1 MEWRCIFS
9 VFDTNIRA
17 QFGASVPGVER
28 DVATVAGTQGD
39 EPSSASSLL
48 LVVMEHGA
56 LSRFQLPSSG
66 AARIGRAEDSDVVLR
81 GAAASRAHALLH
93 IGPTLAIE
101 DLGSRNGTLLR
112 GTRLAAGERIAI
124 KIGEPVHIG
133 STILVV
139 QYAPSVRAAP
149 LAASS
154 DSQRREI
161 DPAVVIRD
169 PVMLR
174 VYEILQRVA
183 PSTIGILILGETG
196 VGKEV
201 VATTVHRL
209 SGARSKGPFVCINC
223 AALNTSVFESEVFG
237 HQQGSFTGA
246 VKSKPG
252 LLETADKGTVFLDEV
267 GELPWSVQ
275 AKLLR
280 VIETR
285 EITRVGG
292 LKPQAIDVRFVAA
305 TNRDLRAEIQ
315 AGSFRE
321 DLFFRLNG
329 VSVRIPPLRER
340 PAEIEFLVQ
349 SFLSSIAAGLGA
361 KPPTISVAAMQLLTQ
376 YSWPGNVRELRNAV
390 ECAVLLSAGNGSIEP
405 MHLPP
410 ELADRSLSPNYASTI
425 PGQRSRTPAPRSFTP
440 DSARNLPAVSDER
453 EQSERDRIIAALA
466 AFSGN
471 QTRAAEYLAMPR
483 RTLVSKLTA
492 YGLPRPRKS
501 SPPEG

>member
-1 MEWRCIFS
+1 M
-9 VFDTNIRA
+9 
-17 QFGASVPGVER
+17 ER
-28 DVATVAGTQGD
+28 DVVTVAGTQGD
-39 EPSSASSLL
+39 EPSSASSLVL
-48 LVVMEHGA
+48 IVMEHGA

-66 AARIGRAEDSDVVLR
+66 AVRIGRAEDSDIVLR
-81 GAAASRAHALLH
+81 GAAASRAHALLQ
-93 IGPTLAIE
+93 IGPPLALE

-112 GTRLAAGERIAI
+112 GTRLAVGERIAI
-124 KIGEPVHIG
+124 KIGEPIHIG

-139 QYAPSVRAAP
+139 QYAPRLGAVP

-154 DSQRREI
+154 SGQPRDL
-161 DPAVVIRD
+161 DPAIVIRD
-169 PVMLR
+169 PVMQS
-174 VYEILQRVA
+174 VYDVLHRVA
-183 PSTIGILILGETG
+183 PSTIGVLILGETG

-201 VATTVHRL
+201 VAATLHRL

-267 GELPWSVQ
+267 GELPWSEQ

-305 TNRDLRAEIQ
+305 TNRDLRADIQ
-315 AGSFRE
+315 AGNFRE
-321 DLFFRLNG
+321 DLYFRLNG

-340 PAEIEFLVQ
+340 PAEIELLVHT
-349 SFLSSIAAGLGA
+349 FLSSMAVGLGS
-361 KPPTISVAAMQLLTQ
+361 KPPTVSARAMQLLTQ
-376 YSWPGNVRELRNAV
+376 YHWPGNIRELKNAI
-390 ECAVLLSAGNGSIEP
+390 ECAVLLSTGSGSIEP
-405 MHLPP
+405 LHLPP
-410 ELADRSLSPNYASTI
+410 EVTSGSLPPEVTSASPPPREQSTPPEHRSS
-425 PGQRSRTPAPRSFTP
+425 TPAPRSATRVTAQSP
-440 DSARNLPAVSDER
+440 PAVSDER
-453 EQSERDRIIAALA
+453 EQSERDRIVAALA

-501 SPPEG
+501 SPPEEE

>member
-1 MEWRCIFS
+1 M
-9 VFDTNIRA
+9 
-17 QFGASVPGVER
+17 ER
-28 DVATVAGTQGD
+28 DVVTVTGTQGD
-39 EPSSASSLL
+39 EPSSASSRVLI
-48 LVVMEHGA
+48 VMEHGV
-56 LSRFQLPSSG
+56 LSRYQLPATG
-66 AARIGRAEDSDVVLR
+66 TIRIGRAEDSDVVLR
-81 GAAASRAHALLH
+81 GAAASRGHALLH
-93 IGPTLAIE
+93 IGPTLALE
-101 DLGSRNGTLLR
+101 DLGSLNGTLLR
-112 GTRLAAGERIAI
+112 GTRLAAGERTAI
-124 KIGEPVHIG
+124 KIGEPMHIG
-133 STILVV
+133 STILVA
-139 QYAPSVRAAP
+139 QYAPRQGAVP

-154 DSQRREI
+154 TGQQREL
-161 DPAVVIRD
+161 DPSIVVRD
-169 PVMLR
+169 PVMLS
-174 VYEILQRVA
+174 VYDVLHRVA

-201 VATTVHRL
+201 VAATVHRL

-223 AALNTSVFESEVFG
+223 AALNASIFESEVFG

-246 VKSKPG
+246 VKSKLG

-340 PAEIEFLVQ
+340 PAEIELLVHT
-349 SFLSSIAAGLGA
+349 FLSSMAAGLVG
-361 KPPTISVAAMQLLTQ
+361 KPPTVSAAAMQLLTQ
-376 YSWPGNVRELRNAV
+376 YPWPGNIRELKNAI
-390 ECAVLLSAGNGSIEP
+390 ECAVLLSTGSGSIEP
-405 MHLPP
+405 MHLPLEMLP
-410 ELADRSLSPNYASTI
+410 NHPSTTAGPRSS
-425 PGQRSRTPAPRSFTP
+425 TPAPRSAT
-440 DSARNLPAVSDER
+440 RPAALTWPAASDER
-453 EQSERDRIIAALA
+453 EQPERDRIIAALA

-471 QTRAAEYLAMPR
+471 QTRAAEFLEMPR

-501 SPPEG
+501 SPTED

>member
-1 MEWRCIFS
+1 M
-9 VFDTNIRA
+9 
-17 QFGASVPGVER
+17 
-28 DVATVAGTQGD
+28 
-39 EPSSASSLL
+39 
-48 LVVMEHGA
+48 
-56 LSRFQLPSSG
+56 
-66 AARIGRAEDSDVVLR
+66 
-81 GAAASRAHALLH
+81 
-93 IGPTLAIE
+93 
-101 DLGSRNGTLLR
+101 
-112 GTRLAAGERIAI
+112 RLAAGERIAI
-124 KIGEPVHIG
+124 KIGEPIHIG
-133 STILVV
+133 TTILVV
-139 QYAPSVRAAP
+139 QHAPRLGAVP

-154 DSQRREI
+154 DGPLES
-161 DPAVVIRD
+161 DPTVVVRD
-169 PVMLR
+169 PVMHSVYDVLR
-174 VYEILQRVA
+174 RVA

-201 VATTVHRL
+201 VATTLHRL

-237 HQQGSFTGA
+237 HLQGSFTGA

-305 TNRDLRAEIQ
+305 TNRDLQAEIQ
-315 AGSFRE
+315 TGSFRE

-340 PAEIEFLVQ
+340 RAEIELLVQ
-349 SFLSSIAAGLGA
+349 TFLSSIAAGLVG
-361 KPPTISVAAMQLLTQ
+361 KPPTVSAAAMQLLTQ
-376 YSWPGNVRELRNAV
+376 YPWPGNVRELKNAI
-390 ECAVLLSAGNGSIEP
+390 ECAVLMSTGSGCIEP

-410 ELADRSLSPNYASTI
+410 ELVARLMSPNRPCTT
-425 PGQRSRTPAPRSFTP
+425 PGPRSSTPAPRSATRP
-440 DSARNLPAVSDER
+440 SALTWPAASDDP
-453 EQSERDRIIAALA
+453 EQSERERIIAALA

-471 QTRAAEYLAMPR
+471 QTRAAEYLEMPR

-492 YGLPRPRKS
+492 YGLPRPRKF
-501 SPPEG
+501 SPPEN